1 LVVHYSSPGVFRE
14 PLAELAMDIGYGEH
28 RRKSQKAVAEKLKV
42 IAQELGG
49 GPFDRIYFLVDCQ
62 PDPFSELIFS
72 R

>member
-1 LVVHYSSPGVFRE
+1 
-14 PLAELAMDIGYGEH
+14 MDIGYGEH